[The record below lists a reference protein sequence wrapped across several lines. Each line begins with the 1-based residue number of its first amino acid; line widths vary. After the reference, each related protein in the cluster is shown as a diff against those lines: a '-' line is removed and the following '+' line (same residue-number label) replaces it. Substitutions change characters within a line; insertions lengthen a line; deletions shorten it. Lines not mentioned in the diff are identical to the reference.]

1 MEEGNS
7 RKENQARILSQLR
20 AMREQLEKLEERVD
34 TLSEKEVKPETR
46 LLTFI
51 QGFDEMIEGGI
62 PGGHVVMLAG
72 PSGSMKTSLALYI
85 MQKNRAQGVKGIYI
99 TLEES
104 RQSLLKTMERLGIG
118 TDEDSIVDIGKLRME
133 HESAEETRDWLQILK
148 DYLSRRL
155 EKGKLDL
162 VIVDPL
168 NSLYALAAMKDPRK
182 DLFHFFAFLRGIG
195 VTSLLISE
203 AEQKDELFLN
213 HEDYLADGVL
223 AVGYSTEDGM
233 DSGLQLRCSKMRHS
247 NHSRTPMRLI
257 FEKGE
262 FSVSAKAQAKS
273 DTDHRE

>member
-7 RKENQARILSQLR
+7 RKESQAKILSQLR
-20 AMREQLEKLEERVD
+20 SMREQLEKLEERVD
-34 TLSEKEVKPETR
+34 TLSERDVKPETR

-51 QGFDEMIEGGI
+51 KGFDEMIEGGI
-62 PGGHVVMLAG
+62 PTGHVVLLAG

-85 MQKNRAQGVKGIYI
+85 MQKNRAQGLKGIYI

-133 HESAEETRDWLQILK
+133 HESAEETRDWPQILK

-203 AEQKDELFLN
+203 AEVNGSLLAN

-223 AVGYSTEDGM
+223 AVSFAGGDGGE
-233 DSGLQLRCSKMRHS
+233 SGLQLHCSKMRHT
-247 NHSRTPMRLI
+247 NHTRIPLLLK

-262 FSVSAKAQAKS
+262 FTVSAKAQS
-273 DTDHRE
+273 RRENSHAE